1 VHISFSIL
9 NDQDMQSVLPVLT
22 WILRHTPLARR
33 AEQHRLRV
41 ASLGKL
47 REELQLR
54 QAQNKQ
60 ARARLEENAEWR
72 RLAMAA
78 QVAWTRRPT
87 ATNIVALNT
96 STQLINASSCQGLTK
111 HM

>member
-1 VHISFSIL
+1 MHISLSIL

-22 WILRHTPLARR
+22 WILGHTPFARR

-47 REELQLR
+47 REELQRR
-54 QAQNKQ
+54 QEQNKQ